1 MRGGA
6 GATYVASLSVAGNMA
21 AMWKDQFLQ
30 YLKQSTVAK
39 PLIEQALALKQQHL
53 PQRIYKYRKDDV
65 AGYARKNLASNTIW
79 LATPDTYNDPYDCF
93 LQFSAPNMAAAF
105 ERGLIDAFI
114 SGYQLDI
121 SPDNVTKAKQSL
133 TPLQTFLQNITS
145 EGKGGSHPKQIAE
158 HISKAIPGYINST
171 KEFLQALRV
180 IAQVCSFSAIHDSI
194 LMWSHYADNHKGFC
208 VEYDLEKLDPN
219 DGFLKNLYPVAYSNE
234 LGDMTPW
241 AEKLV
246 SGGAGDLATDYLLL
260 GVIQK
265 FTGWA
270 YEQEWRYIRFQE
282 PPNQDRNRSMSL
294 PSRVFLGAKAQS
306 STTEAILAI
315 CEEKNI
321 PVWHMRMSSDRY
333 ELVANSVCA

>member
-1 MRGGA
+1 MCLRGVLLV
-6 GATYVASLSVAGNMA
+6 TLRQ
-21 AMWKDQFLQ
+21 MWKDQFLE
-30 YLKQSTVAK
+30 YLKQSTLAK
-39 PLIEQALALKQQHL
+39 PLFEQAIALKQQHL
-53 PQRIYKYRKDDV
+53 PPRIYKYRKDDE

-114 SGYQLDI
+114 SGYKLDI
-121 SPDNVTKAKQSL
+121 SPDSVTKAKQSA
-133 TPLQTFLQNITS
+133 TPLQTLLQDITT
-145 EGKGGSHPKQIAE
+145 EGKAGTNPKQVAE
-158 HISKAIPGYINST
+158 LISKAIPGYIKST
-171 KEFLQALRV
+171 KEFLQVVRT
-180 IAQVCSFSAIHDSI
+180 IAQVCSFSTIHDSI

-208 VEYDLEKLDPN
+208 VEYDLGKFDPS

-246 SGGAGDLATDYLLL
+246 SGGVGDLVTEFLLL

-265 FTGWA
+265 FTGWE

-282 PPNQDRNRSMSL
+282 PPNQDRNRLMPL
-294 PSRVFLGAKAQS
+294 PSRVFLGAKMLP
-306 STTEAILAI
+306 STTEAIVAI

-321 PVWHMRMSSDRY
+321 PLWQMHMSSDKY
-333 ELVANSVCA
+333 ELLAVHGKED

>member
-1 MRGGA
+1 
-6 GATYVASLSVAGNMA
+6 
-21 AMWKDQFLQ
+21 MWKDEFLQ

-39 PLIEQALALKQQHL
+39 PLFEQAIALKQQHL
-53 PQRIYKYRKDDV
+53 PQQIYKYRKDDE
-65 AGYARKNLASNTIW
+65 AGYARKNLTSNTIW

-105 ERGLIDAFI
+105 ETGLIDAFI
-114 SGYQLDI
+114 SVYQLDI
-121 SPDNVTKAKQSL
+121 SGDNVAKAKQSPN
-133 TPLQTFLQNITS
+133 PLQTFLRNITTV
-145 EGKGGSHPKQIAE
+145 GKAGANPKQMAE
-158 HISKAIPGYINST
+158 FISKQIPGYINST
-171 KEFLQALRV
+171 KEFLQGLRT

-208 VEYDLEKLDPN
+208 VEYDLGKFDPG
-219 DGFLKNLYPVAYSNE
+219 DGFPKNLYPVVYSNE

-246 SGGAGDLATDYLLL
+246 SGKAGDLVTGSLLL

-265 FTGWA
+265 FTGWE

-282 PPNQDRNRSMSL
+282 PSNQDRNRSMPL
-294 PSRVFLGAKAQS
+294 PSRVFLGAKAQR
-306 STTEAILAI
+306 STTEAIVAI

-321 PVWHMRMSSDRY
+321 PVWQMRMSSDRY
-333 ELVANSVCA
+333 ELVANPAQSAPAEAVSFA